1 METCTQKGCKKKL
14 FIAPECRCGKSFCI
28 KHLLP
33 EKHNCEY
40 DYKIISTVKEV
51 KKSMVIIHGPPDF

>member
-1 METCTQKGCKKKL
+1 METCARNRCKKKL

-33 EKHNCEY
+33 EKHNCDY
-40 DYKIISTVKEV
+40 DYKIITTKEV
-51 KKSMVIIHGPPDF
+51 KKTMVIIHGPPDI

>member
-1 METCTQKGCKKKL
+1 METCAQNKCKKKV

-33 EKHNCEY
+33 EKHNCGY
-40 DYKIISTVKEV
+40 NYKIITVKEF
-51 KKSMVIIHGPPDF
+51 KETKVIIHGPPEL